1 MYLLRHGATA
11 NNLAQPPVLQGR
23 NQNPGLSDEG
33 QRQAEAAAGALADR
47 NISAVYCS
55 PMVRAVETA
64 DYLARDRSF
73 TPQRVDALIE
83 VNVGRWEGRDWNE
96 IATSEPDAYRRFMQD
111 PAAHGYS
118 GGESLAEVAQRVLP
132 AMSSLLDSHRGEAII
147 VVAHNVVNRVFLAE
161 LMHLPTSQARSIAQ
175 ANCGIN
181 VIRRRDNSDS
191 VVTLNS
197 VMHLGKY

>member
-23 NQNPGLSDEG
+23 KQNPGLSPEG

-47 NISAVYCS
+47 SIAAVYSS

-64 DYLARDRSF
+64 EYFARDRAL
-73 TPQRVDALIE
+73 TPQTVDALIE
-83 VNVGRWEGRDWNE
+83 VDVGRWEGRDWNE
-96 IATSEPDAYRRFMQD
+96 IAASEPDAYRQFMED

-118 GGESLAEVAQRVLP
+118 GGESLGEVSERVLP
-132 AMSSLLDSHRGEAII
+132 AMSSLLDAHPGEAII
-147 VVAHNVVNRVFLAE
+147 VIAHNVVNRVYLAE
-161 LMHLPTSQARSIAQ
+161 LLHLPTSQARSIAQ

-181 VIRRRDNSDS
+181 VIRRRDKSDN

-197 VMHLGKY
+197 VLHLGKY

>member
-23 NQNPGLSDEG
+23 NQNPGLSAEG
-33 QRQAEAAAGALADR
+33 QRQAEAAVGALADR
-47 NISAVYCS
+47 NIAAIYCS

-64 DYLARDRSF
+64 EYFSRDRALA
-73 TPQRVDALIE
+73 PQTIDALIE
-83 VNVGRWEGRDWNE
+83 VDVGHWEGRDWNE
-96 IATSEPDAYRRFMQD
+96 IAASEPDAYRRFMQD

-132 AMSSLLDSHRGEAII
+132 AMRALLETHLGEAII
-147 VVAHNVVNRVFLAE
+147 VVAHNVVNRVYLAE
-161 LMHLPTSQARSIAQ
+161 LLQLPTSQARSIAQ

-181 VIRRRDNSDS
+181 VIRRRGTTDS

-197 VMHLGKY
+197 VLHLGKY